1 VLFYFKQCTKNLLI
15 GCRVNHYIFNKYIA
29 KLKLRLYKSSLEI
42 LYKRKLI
49 IDHLRVFGCTC
60 YVHNNKRGK
69 LDHTFIKTI
78 FLRYSTQKKE
88 YKCYDP
94 INYKIYTSRDVT
106 FQENESYFK
115 EKEKK
120 IEPPNTFIYPHH
132 DYLRENE
139 IIITNEGEHEFEE
152 TPQLQ
157 EEENKIQEGISEN
170 PQRQE
175 EVGEG
180 IEEISLRSST

>member
-1 VLFYFKQCTKNLLI
+1 MIQ
-15 GCRVNHYIFNKYIA
+15 
-29 KLKLRLYKSSLEI
+29 
-42 LYKRKLI
+42 LI
-49 IDHLRVFGCTC
+49 I
-60 YVHNNKRGK
+60 K
-69 LDHTFIKTI
+69 FIPQET
-78 FLRYSTQKKE
+78 LLSKKM
-88 YKCYDP
+88 
-94 INYKIYTSRDVT
+94 NLTSR
-106 FQENESYFK
+106 K
-115 EKEKK
+115 KKKK